1 MLEPCLPTR
10 MVTNR
15 LQMNLA
21 GLTAQDRRSS
31 RKAMVMV
38 AVCFGV
44 AGAILAASLLFPA
57 GSSALDLFTAM
68 PR

>member
-1 MLEPCLPTR
+1 
-10 MVTNR
+10 
-15 LQMNLA
+15 MNLA
-21 GLTAQDRRSS
+21 GLTTQDRRAS
-31 RKAMVMV
+31 RKAMVLV
-38 AVCFGV
+38 ALCFGV